1 MASARDAKYGQRSR
15 FNNGDQTPAE
25 TYKYVYVYIGG
36 RFITFRRAAGL
47 RNGYGRRSRCN
58 TRTQCD
64 GGRFMFSVSLAV

>member
-1 MASARDAKYGQRSR
+1 MASARDAECGHRSR

-25 TYKYVYVYIGG
+25 TYKYVYVCIGG

-47 RNGYGRRSRCN
+47 RNGHGRPSRGN

-64 GGRFMFSVSLAV
+64 GGGFMFSASLAV